1 NTAGRAWATWAL
13 GDPIDPNVGLEYA
26 VSVVGNQIRYEV
38 GIPQFDHY
46 GGFSGDPTI
55 PTDLDVGDVVG
66 LDLIASTCWG
76 AEGFGMLS
84 ENLMMAKYL
93 DADKFARYVL
103 IDESAGP
110 FCDEPACDLDGNG
123 LCNFADLRILI
134 EQWLAGK

>member
-1 NTAGRAWATWAL
+1 L